1 MSKVN
6 LDALVPREDFEVED
20 VITSGKKKET
30 ISIEDIKADSFFF
43 TNLRKP
49 DFQRET
55 NEWESEKVAEL
66 IRSFVSGDLIPAIIL
81 WRSSGGYLFVIDGSH
96 RISALA
102 AWVNNDYGD
111 GTTSKLFY
119 DGIVP
124 DEQLQV
130 ADTTRKLV
138 EKIVGPYTD
147 FRLALTNPDKVRKDI
162 AQHAKNLGAL
172 AIQLQW
178 VEGDSSKAENS
189 FFKINQ
195 QAAPIDKTELK
206 LLEARRKPAS
216 IAARAIIR
224 SGKGHKYWSNF
235 SGSNQELIQ
244 QLAVEINQTLF
255 NPPLENPIKT
265 LDLPIAGKLYSAQTL
280 PLIVDMIGIVIG
292 ETKSDSPLNTD
303 DNTGERTIEVLN
315 KVRKLVLTI
324 NSNHASSL
332 GLHPAVYFY
341 SQEGRYKSSA
351 FLAMVDFT
359 AKLVQEKRLNEFV
372 RIRAEFERFT
382 LEYDY
387 LAQQINRKHR
397 TAQRSYPFVSR
408 FFANVM
414 SGLAKRESDD
424 RIIAKIRAMADFN
437 YITTQKQ
444 EPKRGKPGEKFTRDD
459 KSAIFLRDVLQRAP
473 KCSIC
478 QGFIHKNAIS
488 IDHITRR
495 TDGGSSG
502 TDNGQLS
509 HPYCNTGYKS

>member
-20 VITSGKKKET
+20 VISSGKKKET

-43 TNLRKP
+43 VNLRKP

-55 NEWESEKVAEL
+55 NEWDSEKVAEL
-66 IRSFVSGDLIPAIIL
+66 IRSFVSGDLIPAVIL

-111 GTTSKLFY
+111 GTASKMFY

-130 ADTTRKLV
+130 ADATRKLV
-138 EKIVGPYTD
+138 EKVVGSYVD
-147 FRLALTNPDKVRKDI
+147 FRLALTNPEKVRIDI
-162 AQHAKNLGAL
+162 AKHAKNLGAL

-178 VEGDSSKAENS
+178 VEGDSGKAENS

-235 SGSNQELIQ
+235 SGQNQESIQ

-265 LDLPIAGKLYSAQTL
+265 LDLPIAGKLFSAQTL

-292 ETKSDSPLNTD
+292 ESKSDGPLNLD
-303 DNTGERTIEVLN
+303 DTSGERTIEVLN
-315 KVRKLVLTI
+315 KVRKIVLTV
-324 NSNHASSL
+324 NSNHPSSL
-332 GLHPAVYFY
+332 GLHPVVYFY

-351 FLAMVDFT
+351 FLAMVDFV
-359 AKLVQEKRLNEFV
+359 AKLVREKKLNEFV
-372 RIRAEFERFT
+372 GVRSGFERFI

-397 TAQRSYPFVSR
+397 TAQRSYPFVSA

-414 SGLAKRESDD
+414 TGLTKGA
-424 RIIAKIRAMADFN
+424 
-437 YITTQKQ
+437 
-444 EPKRGKPGEKFTRDD
+444 
-459 KSAIFLRDVLQRAP
+459 V
-473 KCSIC
+473 
-478 QGFIHKNAIS
+478 
-488 IDHITRR
+488 
-495 TDGGSSG
+495 SS
-502 TDNGQLS
+502 LK
-509 HPYCNTGYKS
+509 CNT